1 MSPRLNLLVSTF
13 PGLGLPNTIAIP
25 VDPSDAISDAVALIH
40 DRLPCG
46 AASRLTITALP
57 NTILSQT
64 STDAIATLAPRSAA
78 FLTLRLSTPL
88 CGGKGGFGSQ
98 LRAAGGR
105 MSSRKKRKQQGDPNG
120 SSRNLDG
127 RRLRTVAEAKDLAR
141 ALALRPEMEK
151 RERDERRRRWEE
163 VVAAAERGQ
172 EEAKA
177 GAAKARLS
185 EAWVEAKEEAR
196 EKTREAVVAA
206 VKAGEIKDVLE
217 DSETSGDESRGS
229 ASSGRQEG
237 HVEEERRPET
247 SKKVASRSFH
257 GWEEEEL
264 SESDGEDKD
273 QGK

>member
-1 MSPRLNLLVSTF
+1 MSPSLNLLVSTF

-25 VDPSDAISDAVALIH
+25 VDPSDPISDAVALIH
-40 DRLPCG
+40 ARLPC
-46 AASRLTITALP
+46 AAAAAGLTITALP
-57 NTILSQT
+57 HTILSPH
-64 STDAIATLAPRSAA
+64 SAAAVSTLARGPAP

-88 CGGKGGFGSQ
+88 RGGKGGFGSQ

-105 MSSRKKRKQQGDPNG
+105 MSSRKKRNQQGDPNG

-151 RERDERRRRWEE
+151 KERDERMRRWEE

-206 VKAGEIKDVLE
+206 VKAGEVKDVLE
-217 DSETSGDESRGS
+217 DSEMSGDESGGS
-229 ASSGRQEG
+229 GSSDQREER
-237 HVEEERRPET
+237 VEERKPE
-247 SKKVASRSFH
+247 SPKKATSRSFH
-257 GWEEEEL
+257 GWEEDEL
-264 SESDGEDKD
+264 SESDEDNDRSKA
-273 QGK
+273 